1 MPILDEKSP
10 IPLYF
15 QLQEMIKKKI
25 EEGFYKEGDLIPT
38 EKELQQLYSVSRITV
53 RNAIAGLV
61 FEDLLVKKQGLGT
74 IVARPR
80 MVEDF
85 SSLKSFTEKMAAQGA
100 AVATQVIEVKRI
112 GASERIA
119 HHLAIE
125 PESEIIYVKRLRFVD
140 EEPIALFISHIRGDI
155 GITED
160 DDFKRSI
167 FDLLENKCDI
177 KISGGQKVIEATSAN
192 KEEAEFLKID
202 VDEPVLLIRNT
213 TLDSDNKPI
222 EYAEGVYRSDRYKY
236 VLKLK
241 R

>member
-1 MPILDEKSP
+1 MARLDEKSP

-15 QLQEMIKKKI
+15 QLQEQIKKKI
-25 EEGFYKEGDLIPT
+25 KQGIYKVGELIPT

-74 IVARPR
+74 IVARPG
-80 MVEDF
+80 MIEDF

-100 AVATQVIEVKRI
+100 AIATEVIEVKRI

-125 PESEIIYVKRLRFVD
+125 PESEIVYIKRLRFVD

-155 GITED
+155 GISED

-167 FDLLENKCDI
+167 FELLENKCGI
-177 KISGGQKVIEATSAN
+177 KISGGQKVIEATAAN
-192 KEEAEFLKID
+192 KEEAELLKID

-213 TLDSDNKPI
+213 TFDTDNKPI
-222 EYAEGVYRSDRYKY
+222 EYAEGVYRSNRYKY

>member
-1 MPILDEKSP
+1 MVRLDEKSP

-15 QLQEMIKKKI
+15 QLQEEIKKKI
-25 EEGFYKEGDLIPT
+25 EQGIYKVGDLIPT
-38 EKELQQLYSVSRITV
+38 EKELQQIYSVSRITV

-100 AVATQVIEVKRI
+100 VIATEVIEVKII

-167 FDLLENKCDI
+167 FDLLENKRGI

-192 KEEAEFLKID
+192 KEEAELLKID

-213 TLDSDNKPI
+213 TFDFDNAPI

>member
-1 MPILDEKSP
+1 MPILNEKSP

-15 QLQEMIKKKI
+15 QLQEQIKKKI
-25 EEGFYKEGDLIPT
+25 EQGIYKVGDLIPT
-38 EKELQQLYSVSRITV
+38 ERELQQLYSVSRITV

-100 AVATQVIEVKRI
+100 VIATEVIEVKRI
-112 GASERIA
+112 GASEGIA
-119 HHLAIE
+119 LHLAIE
-125 PESEIIYVKRLRFVD
+125 PESEIIYIKRLRFVD

-155 GITED
+155 GIAED
-160 DDFKRSI
+160 DDFRGSI
-167 FDLLENKCDI
+167 FDLLENKCNI
-177 KISGGQKVIEATSAN
+177 EISGGQKVIEATSAN
-192 KEEAEFLKID
+192 KEEAELLKID

-213 TLDSDNKPI
+213 TFDSDNKPI